1 MLFDK
6 NILGFQSKLYYMIV
20 CLTWILYIVIA
31 LGISI
36 NAPEY
41 LDTLQYYVK
50 IYISIFLIIRFNP
63 FTKVKFTELDT
74 NIAFS
79 AGVFLLTTTAINN
92 LLHVYLSDIK
102 KYFTDLLKLL
112 KISK

>member
-1 MLFDK
+1 MEFDK
-6 NILGFQSKLYYMIV
+6 NILGIQSKFYYMIV
-20 CLTWILYIVIA
+20 CLTWILYIIIA
-31 LGISI
+31 FGISI

-50 IYISIFLIIRFNP
+50 IYISLFLIIRFNP

-79 AGVFLLTTTAINN
+79 AGIFLLGTTAINN
-92 LLHVYLSDIK
+92 ILHIYLSNIK
-102 KYFTDLLKLL
+102 QNFISFLSLL
-112 KISK
+112 KIN